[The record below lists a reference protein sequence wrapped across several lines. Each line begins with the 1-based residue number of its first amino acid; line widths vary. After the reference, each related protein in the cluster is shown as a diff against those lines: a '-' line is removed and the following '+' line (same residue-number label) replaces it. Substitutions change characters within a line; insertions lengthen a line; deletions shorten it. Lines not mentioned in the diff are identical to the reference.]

1 MVIRITCIKKLN
13 GDYHDPYEAI
23 AALGW
28 ISDKHPITV
37 ITSRSDMC
45 DFVDKGV
52 QAYVQS
58 EEGDVAFLFSET
70 LPNGTRYL
78 KTRPDQPGDD
88 ILLKLPECP

>member
-13 GDYHDPYEAI
+13 GDHHNPYEAI

-37 ITSRSDMC
+37 ITSRQDMC

-58 EEGDVAFLFSET
+58 EDGDVSFLITEKS
-70 LPNGTRYL
+70 PGGNRYVR
-78 KTRPDQPGDD
+78 TTPDDNPSDN
-88 ILLKLPECP
+88 LLTLPECP